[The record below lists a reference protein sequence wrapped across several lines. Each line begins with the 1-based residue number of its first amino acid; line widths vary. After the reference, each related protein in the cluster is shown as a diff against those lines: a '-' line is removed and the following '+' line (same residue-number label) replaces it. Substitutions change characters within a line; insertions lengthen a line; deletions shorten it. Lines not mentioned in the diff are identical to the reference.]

1 MDSRWRPR
9 PISGIRQLEEQSFRV
24 IRDEPGSVSP
34 RTVIESRISTL
45 VQEFNDSGLDQTDPN
60 RLTYRWSFKAPLG
73 VIRLSQNKSAKPTD
87 TTLMVTGDLQIKE
100 SRRFQL
106 IQESRLTHA
115 SSTQT
120 LSTLMETA
128 QGTCREQR

>member
-1 MDSRWRPR
+1 
-9 PISGIRQLEEQSFRV
+9 V

-73 VIRLSQNKSAKPTD
+73 VIRIFQNKSAKPTD
-87 TTLMVTGDLQIKE
+87 TTLMVTGNHHRKDSPSLE
-100 SRRFQL
+100 LS
-106 IQESRLTHA
+106 QESTLTQP